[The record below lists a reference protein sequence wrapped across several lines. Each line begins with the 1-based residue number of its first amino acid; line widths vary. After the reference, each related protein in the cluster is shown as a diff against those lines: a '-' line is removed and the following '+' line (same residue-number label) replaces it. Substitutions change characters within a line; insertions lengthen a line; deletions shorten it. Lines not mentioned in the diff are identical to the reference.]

1 VDVQRNGPI
10 LKPERRSALRGRL
23 RTRSRAS
30 WLDLAQGHDAGAY
43 KGLLGGM
50 SAVLPFGL
58 AGIAILLWWAADE
71 GGYAA
76 TTWYPGALLFLA
88 LLAAVVVSEKWR
100 GSPAPGARAAIA
112 LLAAFTAW
120 SFLSIGW
127 AGVPGDAWDGA
138 NRTLLY
144 LTVYATFALL
154 PWRAP
159 EATVVLGLFAVG
171 TALVGGVAL
180 ASEGAGAFNGN
191 RLADPIG
198 YENASAALFLMA
210 FWPALALAARPE
222 VHWAARGLL
231 LAAGGALLQLA
242 LLAQSRGSILGAAV
256 ALPVFLL
263 LSRER
268 MRLLAALLLVVIAT
282 LATLDPLLHVV
293 EGGGEVEVERA
304 VARGVVALTLSSGA
318 LLLIGSVL
326 AFGDRPGRARPK
338 LSLSSRRA
346 VGLLAAALMLAAVGA
361 GVAASTLEDAP
372 RPGLQSGRYDMWRV
386 AAGEFAE
393 RPLLGVGADNF
404 AVDFVRERRIDE
416 EPLYPHSLLLRAFSQ
431 TGVVG
436 GLLFLGFVAAALAAA
451 LPRGREPDAWTGAVA
466 AASVTAGVYWLVHG
480 SIDWLWEIP
489 VLGASALAFLGLASG
504 LVGRRARQATPSGT
518 RRVAALAVA
527 GVLFLAAGASYAFP
541 GLAAL
546 ELERAVRAW
555 PDSEETFSRLERA
568 HRLNPLSE
576 RADVV
581 AGTLAEESRQLDR
594 AQRAFERA
602 LERNPG
608 DWYVQLQLALLAR
621 AEGNGAEALGRLRR
635 VRSLNPRESYAEL
648 VTDVE
653 RLALRAPL
661 GRRALLQCGPVL
673 GLARDCAD
681 DRRGE

>member
-10 LKPERRSALRGRL
+10 LKPERRSALRGPL
-23 RTRSRAS
+23 RTRSPAS

-43 KGLLGGM
+43 KGLLSGM

-58 AGIAILLWWAADE
+58 AGLAILLWWAADE

-88 LLAAVVVSEKWR
+88 LLAAVVVSEKRR

-386 AAGEFAE
+386 AADEFAE

-416 EPLYPHSLLLRAFSQ
+416 EPLYPHSLVLRAFSQ

-504 LVGRRARQATPSGT
+504 LVGRRARKPTPSGT

-621 AEGNGAEALGRLRR
+621 AEGNGAEALARLRR

>member
-1 VDVQRNGPI
+1 MARDH
-10 LKPERRSALRGRL
+10 E
-23 RTRSRAS
+23 
-30 WLDLAQGHDAGAY
+30 AGAY
-43 KGLLGGM
+43 KARPGRM
-50 SAVLPFGL
+50 SAALPFGL
-58 AGIAILLWWAADE
+58 AGTAILLWWAADE
-71 GGYAA
+71 GGYAP
-76 TTWYPGALLFLA
+76 TEWYPGAFLFLA
-88 LLAAVVVSEKWR
+88 LLAAVVVR
-100 GSPAPGARAAIA
+100 GRRGRSLPPGAWAAMA

-144 LTVYATFALL
+144 LTVYAMFALL
-154 PWRAP
+154 PWRAS
-159 EATVVLGLFAVG
+159 EAAVVLGLFAVG
-171 TALVGGVAL
+171 TAVVGFVAL
-180 ASEGAGAFNGN
+180 ASDGAGAFNGN

-256 ALPVFLL
+256 ALPLFVL

-268 MRLLAALLLVVIAT
+268 LRLLAALLLVLVAT
-282 LATLDPLLHVV
+282 LATLDPLLDVV
-293 EGGGEVEVERA
+293 AGGGEAEVERA
-304 VARGVVALTLSSGA
+304 VAREVVALTLSSGA
-318 LLLIGSVL
+318 LLLIGLVL
-326 AFGDRPGRARPK
+326 AFGDRPGRARPR
-338 LSLSSRRA
+338 LSLSGRRA
-346 VGLLAAALMLAAVGA
+346 VALLAAVLALAAVGA

-404 AVDFVRERRIDE
+404 AVDFVRERRTDE
-416 EPLYPHSLLLRAFSQ
+416 EPLYPHSLLLRTFSQ
-431 TGVVG
+431 TGLVG

-451 LPRGREPDAWTGAVA
+451 LPRGREPDAWTAAVA
-466 AASVTAGVYWLVHG
+466 AACVTAGVYWLVHG

-504 LVGRRARQATPSGT
+504 LVRSRAREATSKGAG
-518 RRVAALAVA
+518 RVAVLAVA
-527 GVLFLAAGASYAFP
+527 GALFFPAAASYAFP

-555 PDSEETFSRLERA
+555 PDSEQTFSRLERA

-581 AGTLAEESRQLDR
+581 AGTLAWESGQLHR
-594 AQRAFERA
+594 AERAFGRA
-602 LERNPG
+602 LERNPD
-608 DWYVQLQLALLAR
+608 DWYAQLQLALLAR
-621 AEGNGAEALGRLRR
+621 AEGRGAEALARAQR

-648 VTDVE
+648 VTDLE
-653 RLALRAPL
+653 RHALRGPL
-661 GRRALLQCGPVL
+661 GRRALGCGAVL
-673 GLARDCAD
+673 GLARHCTDE
-681 DRRGE
+681 RRGG